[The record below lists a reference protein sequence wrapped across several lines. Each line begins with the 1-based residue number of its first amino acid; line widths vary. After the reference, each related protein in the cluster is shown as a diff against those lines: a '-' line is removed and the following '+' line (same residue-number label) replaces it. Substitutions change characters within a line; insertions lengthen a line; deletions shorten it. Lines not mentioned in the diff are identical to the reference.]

1 MMRGNRQLNIRI
13 SEQKIAQLIS
23 QGVLCAAD
31 FNCLDSETKQAVWQL
46 CLWSCQKRIHCDKQC
61 QQECQ
66 KLYQS
71 PCQNQNPSQETVEC
85 GISVINQ

>member
-1 MMRGNRQLNIRI
+1 MSGNKQLNIRI

-23 QGVLCAAD
+23 QGLLCAAD

-66 KLYQS
+66 SLY
-71 PCQNQNPSQETVEC
+71 PKHCQNQNQNQQTVKEA
-85 GISVINQ
+85 ILVINR

>member
-1 MMRGNRQLNIRI
+1 MSANKQLNIRI
-13 SEQKIAQLIS
+13 SEQKLAQLIS
-23 QGVLCAAD
+23 QGLLCAAD

-66 KLYQS
+66 SQYQS
-71 PCQNQNPSQETVEC
+71 HCQYKKQSQESVNEA
-85 GISVINQ
+85 ISVINR